1 MTNSTSFAMALALLV
16 AAIMAMAAHGIKYN
30 FPANNAALPISA
42 KIGNETPVRATK
54 GDRLQF
60 RPEIDKFAGV

>member
-1 MTNSTSFAMALALLV
+1 MTNSTRFSVVLALLV

-30 FPANNAALPISA
+30 FPADTAALPISA

-54 GDRLQF
+54 GDRLQVG
-60 RPEIDKFAGV
+60 PEIPIFEGV